1 MATPETSGPI
11 TARPECPEADE
22 AGKKKTWKVTF

>member
-22 AGKKKTWKVTF
+22 AGKKKPEK